1 MLGGLGGRELSRFG
15 CKADSG
21 KTGDGGKPR
30 DRADAEC
37 VFGARMDESTLN

>member
-1 MLGGLGGRELSRFG
+1 MKLV

-30 DRADAEC
+30 DRADAER
-37 VFGARMDESTLN
+37 VLGTRMDESTLNLALEA